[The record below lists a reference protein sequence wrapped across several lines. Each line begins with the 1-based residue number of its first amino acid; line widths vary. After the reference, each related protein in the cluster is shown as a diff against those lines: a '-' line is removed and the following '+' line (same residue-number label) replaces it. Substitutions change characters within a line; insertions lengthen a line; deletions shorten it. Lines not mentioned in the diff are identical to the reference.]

1 MAALLWEIFSTD
13 LAFVGLDVSD
23 QKELFEAMGGRLE
36 ELGYV
41 RDSFIDAVAAR
52 ERRFPTGLDL
62 GDAAVAIPH
71 TDPEH
76 VNENAIAIANLIHPV
91 PFRQM
96 GSTEEEDCWVQV
108 KLVIMLAISGGNY
121 IDMLQRVIQSIQD
134 PGVVKRLLG
143 ARRSEEF
150 IEIVRKK
157 EEGQ

>member
-1 MAALLWEIFSTD
+1 MLWEIINTD
-13 LAFVGLDVSD
+13 LTFVDLDVSN
-23 QKELFEAMGGRLE
+23 QEELFGAMGGRLE

-76 VNENAIAIANLIHPV
+76 VNENAIAIANLVRPI

-96 GSTEEEDCWVQV
+96 GSTEEENCWVQA
-108 KLVIMLAISGGNY
+108 KLIIMLAIHGGNY
-121 IDMLQRVIQSIQD
+121 IEVLQRVIQSIQD
-134 PGVVKRLLG
+134 PEVVKRLLG
-143 ARRSEEF
+143 ARRPAEF
-150 IEIVRKK
+150 VEIVREK